1 MRLTSLRLWGSTTAM
16 RPRSAAIIRLVT
28 RPTTS
33 SEKATSMPAWS
44 SLRAFDLVFLAREQG
59 IPIGLGL
66 GRTDHTEDTTMK
78 ISPIAAVSTSSLSV
92 DHDETST
99 VSLEHTPVDAY
110 FVLRRLAQ
118 APIETKA
125 LFGFSN
131 EGLVQF
137 LVSRGLAVE
146 VNGLVSITRAGH
158 AIGEIPDDRDGTQ
171 RT

>member
-1 MRLTSLRLWGSTTAM
+1 M
-16 RPRSAAIIRLVT
+16 
-28 RPTTS
+28 
-33 SEKATSMPAWS
+33 
-44 SLRAFDLVFLAREQG
+44 VFLAREQG

-66 GRTDHTEDTTMK
+66 GRTDQTKDTTMK
-78 ISPIAAVSTSSLSV
+78 ISPIAADSN
-92 DHDETST
+92 ETSRM
-99 VSLEHTPVDAY
+99 SLEHTPVDAY

-118 APIETKA
+118 APIEAKA
-125 LFGFSN
+125 LFGVSN

-137 LVSRGLAVE
+137 LISRGLAVE